1 MIKRTRLDIIKD
13 ILRIVQENKNSIRPT
28 PLLRKSGLS
37 SANFKSYYSE
47 LLRMDLIQER
57 SLRGE
62 NKKITLTEKGF
73 KFLERYKTIIE
84 FIEEFEL

>member
-13 ILRIVQENKNSIRPT
+13 ILKLIQENKNSIRPT

-37 SANFKSYYSE
+37 SSSFKEYYAE
-47 LLRMDLIQER
+47 LLRMNLILELNKGGR
-57 SLRGE
+57 E
-62 NKKITLTEKGF
+62 KKIALTEKGF